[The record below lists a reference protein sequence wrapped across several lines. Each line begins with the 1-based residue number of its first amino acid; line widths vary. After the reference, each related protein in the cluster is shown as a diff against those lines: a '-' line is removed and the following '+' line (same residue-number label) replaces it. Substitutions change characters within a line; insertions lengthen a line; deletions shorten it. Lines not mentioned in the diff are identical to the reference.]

1 MTDEAMQRILGFYFD
16 NGLLVV
22 PTMPNEKR
30 PTTQWK
36 DVEDEETARRLW
48 DGRGKSRFG
57 VLTGPSRVLVVDVD
71 TKSGANGWAALCK
84 FVGDEEGLSPEQA
97 DMLLNQHPVQATT
110 WSGGRHLYFQLEDN
124 EDWPEVSTTRAR
136 VLPDVDLRGRGGFVV
151 CPPSTFK
158 GNGYK
163 WMHRWESR
171 EEIPYVPLWLWSLVH
186 EAGGVKVEDDDDQGD
201 EVPTRRSNDG
211 EFDASKAAEHHV
223 RNALAA
229 AACGNRNETG
239 FRLANQLRDLGLTES
254 EATPFM
260 QRFAA
265 GVPQSE
271 RNTYTEREAVG
282 SLGSAYKYGPRDPA
296 VPGEA
301 YGRSG
306 APRIP
311 PPDDDDAPNFGPPE
325 LRAPAPDRED
335 RVLDAHEVP
344 AQLAG
349 EDMNMLLAALELN
362 DEGNAQA
369 FARVHGAQYRFDRVR
384 WKWFKWDHHVWR
396 ECQGSEATRAM
407 VDTVNKRSV
416 ASAYIADDDYR
427 KKYVAFCVSSKNR
440 MRAMNG
446 LDMAGT
452 LPMLEWPMNAPLDA
466 DVDLLGCVNGVLELS
481 TGTLRPGRRSDL
493 ITRGSGTRYDAN
505 ATCPRFELFLNE
517 VFLGNQHVIDFVR
530 RAAGYSLTGH
540 TREQVLFLCHGAGAN
555 GKSVLLGALFDM
567 LGEYASQTPFQ
578 TFEAS
583 MNDRQTNDLAAL
595 RGRRLVIASESQDGR
610 RFDEARVKAVTGGD
624 RVTARFLRQE
634 FFTYLPTFKIWLAM
648 NYKPAVRGTDE
659 GIWRRMRLI
668 PFKASFKG
676 AKADPDLPKKLRDE
690 AEGILAWAVRGA
702 VEWYR
707 DGLQP
712 PAAVLEATEAYR
724 AESDVVGQFL
734 SDSTVEV
741 QHAKVAAGTLY
752 DAYRRWCEANGQRNP
767 MNSTRFGRNLADRG
781 MEKTRTSGGQ
791 IYLGLSMLAD
801 GDRVPP
807 PCAVDDV
814 DEYGGDD
821 DRGNDDAPSTK
832 TGDNWWDK

>member
-1 MTDEAMQRILGFYFD
+1 MTDDAMKRILSFYFD

-36 DVEDEETARRLW
+36 NVNDETTARELW
-48 DGRGKSRFG
+48 EGRGKSRFG
-57 VLTGPSRVLVVDVD
+57 IVTGPSNVLVVDVD
-71 TKSGANGWAALCK
+71 TKAGDDGWDALCRY
-84 FVGDEEGLSPEQA
+84 VGEEEGLSPEQA
-97 DMLLNQHPVQATT
+97 DMLLNQHPVQAIT
-110 WSGGRHLYFQLEDN
+110 WSGGRHLYFQLEEG

-136 VLPDVDLRGRGGFVV
+136 VLPNVDLRGRGGFVV
-151 CPPSTFK
+151 CPPSTFN
-158 GNGYK
+158 GGGYK
-163 WMHRWESR
+163 WLHRWGER
-171 EEIPYVPLWLWSLVH
+171 EEIPHVPLWLWSLVNNP
-186 EAGGVKVEDDDDQGD
+186 GGTRVEDDDDQGD
-201 EVPTRRSNDG
+201 EVPTRPSTDG
-211 EFDASKAAEHHV
+211 EFDSAKAAEHHV
-223 RNALAA
+223 RNALATA
-229 AACGNRNETG
+229 SCGNRNQTG
-239 FRLANQLRDLGLTES
+239 FQLANQLRDLGMTEG
-254 EATPFM
+254 EALPFM

-265 GVPQSE
+265 GVPQTQSDA
-271 RNTYTEREAVG
+271 YTEREAVG

-296 VPGEA
+296 VPGAA
-301 YGRSG
+301 YERSG
-306 APRIP
+306 AARIP
-311 PPDDDDAPNFGPPE
+311 PPDDDDEPDFGPPE
-325 LRAPAPDRED
+325 LRAPSPERED
-335 RVLDAHEVP
+335 RILDAHEVP
-344 AQLAG
+344 PQFAQA
-349 EDMNMLLAALELN
+349 DTNMLLAALELN

-369 FARVHGAQYRFDRVR
+369 FAHIHGDQYRFDRVR
-384 WKWFKWDHHVWR
+384 HKWFKWVQHVWR
-396 ECQGSEATRAM
+396 ECDGSEATRAM
-407 VDTVNKRSV
+407 VDTINKRAV
-416 ASAYIADDDYR
+416 ASAYIADDKFR

-440 MRAMNG
+440 MRALNG

-452 LPMLEWPMNAPLDA
+452 LPTLEWPMNAPLDA
-466 DVDLLGCVNGVLELS
+466 DVELLGCTNGVLELS

-493 ITRGSGTRYDAN
+493 ITRGSATRYDPN
-505 ATCPRFELFLNE
+505 AKCPRFEQFLQE
-517 VFLGNQHVIDFVR
+517 VFMGDQHVVDFVR

-540 TREQVLFLCHGAGAN
+540 TREQVLFLCHGKGAN

-676 AKADPDLPKKLRDE
+676 ANADPDLPMKLRAE

-702 VEWYR
+702 VEWYKN
-707 DGLQP
+707 GLQP

-734 SDSTVEV
+734 TDSTVQV
-741 QHAKVAAGTLY
+741 QHAKVPAGGLY
-752 DAYRRWCEANGQRNP
+752 DAYRRWCDANGQRNP

-791 IYLGLSMLAD
+791 VYLGVSLLAD
-801 GDRVPP
+801 GERTPLPP
-807 PCAVDDV
+807 TDGD
-814 DEYGGDD
+814 DEYHGDD
-821 DRGNDDAPSTK
+821 DRGNDDAPK
-832 TGDNWWDK
+832 TTNDWWNN